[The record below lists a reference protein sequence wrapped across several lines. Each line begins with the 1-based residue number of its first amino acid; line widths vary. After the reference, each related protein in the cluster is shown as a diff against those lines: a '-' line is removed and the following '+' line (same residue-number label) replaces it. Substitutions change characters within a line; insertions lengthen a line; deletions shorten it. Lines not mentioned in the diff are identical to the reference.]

1 MMYKKNKLERL
12 KLKQAGITI
21 IALVITIIILLIL
34 AGITISMV
42 SNDGILGKAKNAAA
56 VSDKSFAEE
65 EMSMYLAG
73 IDIQKEQEGNTG
85 RLADYLSSNVGN
97 DGLEDFLNN
106 GDGYA
111 QVAYKGHNYMVNLDD
126 GTFTYIGKTDGK
138 GVNRHLRQI
147 LNSDNQD
154 VPGIAMVEAGEIE
167 TEDLGW
173 KVLSTNEN
181 GTVNLIANANTN

>member
-1 MMYKKNKLERL
+1 MESLKEDLKFVKNNKTKLNSKNKLEDYKVMRR
-12 KLKQAGITI
+12 KLSEDGITI

-42 SNDGILGKAKNAAA
+42 SNDGILGKAKNAVD
-56 VSDKSFAEE
+56 VSDKSSAEE

-73 IDIQKEQEGNTG
+73 IDIKREQEGNTG
-85 RLADYLSSNVGN
+85 RLADYLSANVGN

-126 GTFTYIGKTDGK
+126 GTF
-138 GVNRHLRQI
+138 N
-147 LNSDNQD
+147 
-154 VPGIAMVEAGEIE
+154 
-167 TEDLGW
+167 
-173 KVLSTNEN
+173 
-181 GTVNLIANANTN
+181 